1 VSGGWRGRVGGLG
14 AWAFFVA
21 ACTMAAQAGGPEA
34 GAGKTQRNQ
43 AKALGVPETRSVD
56 LGAGVNMEFA
66 LIPAG
71 EFVMGSPDTEKGRD
85 GDNRESPQ
93 KRVKIGQA
101 FYMGRHE
108 VTQAQ
113 WLRVMGANPSRFKDG
128 PDAARRP
135 VESVSWNDCQA
146 FLKQLNSRGQ
156 GVFRLPTEAEWEYA
170 CRAGTQ
176 TPFAFGETLSPEQ
189 ANYDGSFVYGQGQRG
204 VSREATTP
212 AGSFAPNAWGLYD
225 MHGNVWEWCQ
235 SQLYPYPWR
244 GDDGRDSAQGKA
256 RVLRGGSWH
265 GGPRLCRSAQR
276 LRLNATS
283 KTSATGFRVVM
294 EIRSKEGPR

>member
-1 VSGGWRGRVGGLG
+1 MGGLG
-14 AWAFFVA
+14 AWALLVA
-21 ACTMAAQAGGPEA
+21 VWTMTAQAGEPAAAA
-34 GAGKTQRNQ
+34 GQDQQAQ
-43 AKALGVPETRSVD
+43 AKALGVPAARSVD
-56 LGAGVNMEFA
+56 LGAGVEMELA

-93 KRVKIGQA
+93 SQVKIGRP
-101 FYMGRHE
+101 FYMGRRE

-128 PDAARRP
+128 PDAGRRP
-135 VESVSWNDCQA
+135 VENVSWNDCQA
-146 FLKQLNSRGQ
+146 FLKKLNSLGL

-170 CRAGTQ
+170 CRAGTR
-176 TPFAFGETLSPEQ
+176 TPFAFGDTIRPDQ

-204 VSREATTP
+204 ANREATTP
-212 AGSFAPNAWGLYD
+212 AGGFAPNAWGLYD

-235 SQLYPYPWR
+235 SQMSGYPWR
-244 GDDGRDSAQGKA
+244 DDDGRDSAEGKA

-294 EIRSKEGPR
+294 EIPPKEAQP